1 MIAVL
6 DYAGVF
12 AFALSGAALAIRQ
25 RFDIVGTVALALVT
39 GLFGGILRDLLL
51 DAAPPVA
58 FTQQR
63 YLLVPVVAAAA
74 AAIAPGLI
82 DTLRRPV
89 LVLDAAGLGLFAVVG
104 ATRAVDAG
112 LGIGAATVVGAL
124 SATGGGIVRDV
135 LAKRVPE
142 IFTPD
147 SRLYVIP
154 ASVGAAATAGSTR
167 LLDDGV
173 SAGAAGVAIAVA
185 VFVVRMLSLRYGWST
200 RALRSGPEPSS

>member
-12 AFALSGAALAIRQ
+12 AFALSGAALALRQ

-58 FTQQR
+58 FTQQT
-63 YLLVPVVAAAA
+63 YLLVPVVAAGVAA
-74 AAIAPGLI
+74 VGPGLI

-112 LGIGAATVVGAL
+112 LGIGAATVIGAL

-135 LAKRVPE
+135 LAQRVPE

-154 ASVGAAATAGSTR
+154 ASLGAAATAGSAR

-173 SAGAAGVAIAVA
+173 GAGAAGVTIAVV

-200 RALRSGPEPSS
+200 RVLLSTPERSP